1 MVQNPIAREERL
13 GGKGVSLWLRY
24 HEGAM
29 ICSVLN
35 ISRSGIA
42 CHIGEGPLLEAM
54 PEIHAGSVLKAT
66 LRLGETTLVLAL
78 QVRRIAAEVLGCSFL
93 FPDDETQRRFFAALS
108 PRFVSR
114 TISQVSPKS
123 LAQHLRYAY
132 FGADFWFLAFKEPS
146 RFLVGN
152 SEVSCTIAGGVVAV
166 TGKDFMSSG
175 GIFDPGNDAETHFP
189 ALPPWHE
196 DLTPL
201 PDRVRWLIAVLDAW
215 ADRPEDAREV
225 MERLRSQHGVG

>member
-1 MVQNPIAREERL
+1 
-13 GGKGVSLWLRY
+13 
-24 HEGAM
+24 
-29 ICSVLN
+29 
-35 ISRSGIA
+35 
-42 CHIGEGPLLEAM
+42 
-54 PEIHAGSVLKAT
+54 
-66 LRLGETTLVLAL
+66 
-78 QVRRIAAEVLGCSFL
+78 
-93 FPDDETQRRFFAALS
+93 
-108 PRFVSR
+108 
-114 TISQVSPKS
+114 VSPKS